1 MGFQFSVAQVGVCP
15 VVFHYGPTL
24 NILDQGDDYMRTQ
37 TLNVTLEVSEAP
49 NTPIIEVQ
57 ESDISC
63 KGSFSHSSGTLSLS
77 SVGSTNVSG
86 TCQYRKSIQLSSG
99 FSTMFQVTITVHPNW
114 TSSTMD
120 HGLAFIL
127 TAVDTST
134 LPDETGWYLNSTFN
148 GLASTGHY
156 SVVEIDLI
164 HDILQHVYVVVD
176 QNVTSFQNGTSYDP
190 WGLESDLS
198 IAESDHGQVPLSV
211 WVNYDGD
218 TNILEVSVDLW
229 RFNGIYVQNA
239 MFDPRPAPIV
249 STIVN
254 LTEKF
259 SNFTAFGMSPVLM
272 FGFAASVSNS
282 LNSSSALDSSSGNGV
297 EYIINAWTF
306 NSNGSAPDMPVTD
319 KPSSRPSL
327 PPAGIILLA
336 DPSIFVFLALVLTI
350 YGLYRRNAR
359 LVAQLGKHK
368 IEEGL
373 LDKGHPQNFK
383 YGALSSATKGF
394 SSSELLGAGG
404 LGSVYKGKLVLK
416 GDDKPTE
423 IAVKRISS
431 TSSQGAQEFLAEVRI
446 IGQAQHRNL
455 VRLLGWCH
463 ERGELL
469 LVYDYMPNGS
479 VDQHL
484 FSVRNEDR
492 NDASGDP
499 ILTWSRRLKI
509 MSGVA
514 EALTY
519 LHEGWEKRVF
529 HRDVKCSNVM
539 LDRDFNARLGDFG
552 LARLSEHDTAPPS
565 TAVLAGTRGYMA
577 PELFY
582 TLKATEKTDVYSFG
596 AMVLEVAN
604 GKKSILPPADRE
616 ASDHVLRVDWVWDLY
631 KEDALLEAADGR
643 LQSAYDRGEMIM
655 FLKIGLLCSHPDPN
669 ERPSMR
675 EVVNIWKGIAR
686 FPPLPRWRPVPFQP
700 VSTERHDHT
709 SDRVTGGLSPQSETM
724 HTTLA
729 SIEKG
734 ESIQLDNLADHIPD
748 GGDSR
753 STLRNRPTPIAS
765 LPY

>member
-1 MGFQFSVAQVGVCP
+1 MVFQSAVSQLGDCP
-15 VVFHYGPTL
+15 VVFHYGPAL
-24 NILDQGDDYMRTQ
+24 NIMDTVPP
-37 TLNVTLEVSEAP
+37 LNVTFQVREAP

-57 ESDISC
+57 ESDITC
-63 KGSFSHSSGTLSLS
+63 NGNFSHSSGTLSLI

-86 TCQYRKSIQLSSG
+86 TCNYKKPIQLSSG

-120 HGLAFIL
+120 QGLAFIL

-134 LPDETGWYLNSTFN
+134 KDETGWYLNSTFN

-156 SVVEIDLI
+156 SVVEIDLF
-164 HDILQHVYVVVD
+164 HGILQNVYVVVD
-176 QNVTSFQNGTSYDP
+176 KNLMSFQNRTSFYQWP
-190 WGLESDLS
+190 PSLETLESDLY
-198 IAESDHGQVPLSV
+198 IAENDGKVPLSV
-211 WVNYDGD
+211 WVNYDGV
-218 TNILEVSVDLW
+218 THILEVSVDLW
-229 RFNGIYVQNA
+229 RFNGTYVDFA
-239 MFDPRPAPIV
+239 SMFDPRFDPLPAPIV

-259 SNFTAFGMSPVLM
+259 SNFTAFGMSPALM
-272 FGFAASVSNS
+272 FGFAASISNG
-282 LNSSSALDSSSGNGV
+282 LNSSSALDSGSGNGV

-306 NSNGSAPDMPVTD
+306 NSDGSAPYMTAFPFP
-319 KPSSRPSL
+319 PSSDGPR
-327 PPAGIILLA
+327 PPALLCFLVILSIIVFYTLL
-336 DPSIFVFLALVLTI
+336 VTI
-350 YGLYRRNAR
+350 YHLYRRNAR
-359 LVAQLGKHK
+359 LAAQLDRYK

-373 LDKGHPQNFK
+373 LEKGHPQNFK

-394 SSSELLGAGG
+394 SSSELLGTGG
-404 LGSVYKGKLVLK
+404 FGSVYKGKLVLK
-416 GDDKPTE
+416 WDDKPTE

-539 LDRDFNARLGDFG
+539 LDRDFNAKLGDFG

-596 AMVLEVAN
+596 AMVLEVAT
-604 GKKSILPPADRE
+604 GKKSILRPADRE
-616 ASDHVLRVDWVWDLY
+616 ASDHVLLIDWVWDLY
-631 KEDALLEAADGR
+631 KRDALLEAADGR

-675 EVVNIWKGIAR
+675 EVVNIWKGIAP
-686 FPPLPRWRPVPFQP
+686 FPPLPRSKPLPFQP
-700 VSTERHDHT
+700 ASPDRHDHV
-709 SDRVTGGLSPQSETM
+709 SGGLSSQSGTM
-724 HTTLA
+724 FSALA
-729 SIEKG
+729 SMESG
-734 ESIQLDNLADHIPD
+734 EAIPVDNLGDQMQD
-748 GGDSR
+748 DGDSR
-753 STLRNRPTPIAS
+753 STLRYRPSPIAS
-765 LPY
+765 LPF